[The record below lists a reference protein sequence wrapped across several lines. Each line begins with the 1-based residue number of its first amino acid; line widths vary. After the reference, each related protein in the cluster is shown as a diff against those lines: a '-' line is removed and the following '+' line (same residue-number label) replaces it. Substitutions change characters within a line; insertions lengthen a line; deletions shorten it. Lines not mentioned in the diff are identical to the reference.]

1 LDEELCQFFV
11 VYRSAAAL
19 NSSSRPII
27 LIWRYAFYFITPPI
41 RRIPDRMEKYQAV
54 LRIMYNEIS
63 YVEGNLDLSLSKFI
77 AFLFFT

>member
-1 LDEELCQFFV
+1 MRNSEFSV
-11 VYRSAAAL
+11 IYRSAAAL

-27 LIWRYAFYFITPPI
+27 LIWRYAFYFITSPI

-54 LRIMYNEIS
+54 LRIKYYEIS
-63 YVEGNLDLSLSKFI
+63 YVEGNLDVSLSKHI